1 MSDPPNIK
9 TAFLAGTIVFSS
21 TSFAAAGTYALYL
34 AKHQIFRYSFFT
46 ALNVGVA
53 GGLFTGTSFHGPTNV
68 GFRACLLHLPNR
80 YQHRELNNTD
90 YIFASGISAG
100 LVGGTFNLINSRIYS
115 PSKANIRRSANCNS
129 RSNNVYGSR
138 SCRTIHCKWT

>member
-1 MSDPPNIK
+1 MSDPPNIE
-9 TAFLAGTIVFSS
+9 TAFVAGTIFFSS
-21 TSFAAAGTYALYL
+21 TTFVAAGTYALYL

-53 GGLFTGTSFHGPTNV
+53 GGLFTGTLSPNLTNV

-80 YQHRELNNTD
+80 YQHRELNDSD

-100 LVGGTFNLINSRIYS
+100 LVGGTFNLINSRIH
-115 PSKANIRRSANCNS
+115 PPLPN
-129 RSNNVYGSR
+129 
-138 SCRTIHCKWT
+138 